1 MTLRLAE
8 VLGCLSLGTDLSLC
22 LPFENAM
29 RTAVIAASLA
39 EALGASPAEREASYY
54 AALVRFVGCS
64 AFAPE
69 EAARYSPGDD
79 NQLRHVLAY
88 VEPGNAADF
97 AAQALRGIGR
107 DAPLRARV
115 AALGRL
121 FSSPDA
127 PQAHSHAQC
136 EVGAAI
142 AHAMGLGE
150 VVVASLSLR
159 DERYD
164 GRGPLRKAAGDALP
178 LAARVALPRAA
189 RVADVADVAELFHG
203 RAGVAGA
210 IELLEARRG
219 GQLDPDIVAVFLR
232 DPRGFLSPVEG
243 PSVFER
249 FLACEGP
256 SPRVIDAAGLAQ
268 VAEAFSRAIDLKS
281 YYTPG
286 HSAGVAALADRA
298 AEAAGLD
305 AAGRHLTTVAALL
318 HDLGNLGVPTGL
330 LDKPGA
336 LTRWELE
343 RVRAHAHHTAAILR
357 ASPALA
363 DVAAV
368 AGAAHEYGPDGC
380 PRGVGHA
387 SLPLAAR
394 IVMAA
399 DVHRALREPRA
410 HRPARSAAE
419 AERALRD
426 LGARGRLCG
435 RAVGCVL
442 DAAGAAPRRKGAW
455 PRGLSDREVEVLRL
469 AALGRTYAE
478 VGALLG
484 MSPRTAQR
492 HVTNVYDK
500 VGVSS
505 RAALAL
511 FAVDSGLLDPS

>member
-1 MTLRLAE
+1 VPLRLAE
-8 VLGCLSLGTDLSLC
+8 VLGCLSLGTDLSLG
-22 LPFENAM
+22 LPFEKAM
-29 RTAVIAASLA
+29 RTAVIAVALA
-39 EALGASPAEREASYY
+39 DALGASPEERAASYY

-88 VEPGNAADF
+88 VEPGNPVDF
-97 AAQALRGIGR
+97 ASNALRGIGR
-107 DAPLRARV
+107 GAPLRARA

-121 FSSPDA
+121 LTSPRA
-127 PQAHSHAQC
+127 PEEHSHAQC
-136 EVGAAI
+136 EVGSAI
-142 AHAMGLGE
+142 ARAMGLGE
-150 VVVASLSLR
+150 MVVASLALR

-178 LAARVALPRAA
+178 LAARVA
-189 RVADVADVAELFHG
+189 DVADIAELFHG

-232 DPRGFLSPVEG
+232 DPRGFLAPVEA
-243 PSVFER
+243 PSVVER

-256 SPRVIDAAGLAQ
+256 SPRVIDAAGLEQ
-268 VAEAFSRAIDLKS
+268 VAAAFSRAIDLKS

-286 HSAGVAALADRA
+286 HSAGVAALAGRA

-305 AAGRHLTTVAALL
+305 ADGRHLTTVAALL

-330 LDKPGA
+330 LDKPAA
-336 LTRWELE
+336 LTRWEQE
-343 RVRAHAHHTAAILR
+343 RVRTHAHHTAAILR

-363 DVAAV
+363 EVAAV
-368 AGAAHEYGPDGC
+368 AGAAHEYGPEGY

-399 DVHRALREPRA
+399 DVHHALREPRA

-435 RAVGCVL
+435 QAVRGVL

-484 MSPRTAQR
+484 VSPRTAQR
-492 HVTNVYDK
+492 HVMNVYDK

-511 FAVDSGLLDPS
+511 FAVDSGLLDPA